1 MPPLPAADDLLI
13 LEFIASNRRIPHA
26 VFNSFIA
33 SQSPP
38 SAFSRTSQ
46 RLRKALVLRALD
58 AALYTVGASCSS
70 GLLLHKARKV
80 LADPDAAACFPH
92 QIPFTENEE
101 NDEARAA
108 VADLKRLL
116 DLEWANLPPS
126 TLELVA
132 GDGSHQ
138 TGAAAD
144 HTMRTKLRLFA
155 KREILA
161 KPVQVG
167 SASHQSIRTQV
178 ADNASNANKA
188 DGARRDEAHPSNS
201 NVNYEADSDRES
213 MVGHQNASVKG
224 AEGQLSEKSVF
235 TSKKRV
241 LVERIPKWDSSD
253 DDQPV
258 RKRKLDPFERKPYPS
273 PTCAYKIR
281 KKWSKIEIETLLEG
295 VDKYG
300 IGNWKDIKL
309 AYPGV
314 FEERSTVDLKD
325 KFRNLGKRHHES
337 S

>member
-1 MPPLPAADDLLI
+1 
-13 LEFIASNRRIPHA
+13 
-26 VFNSFIA
+26 
-33 SQSPP
+33 
-38 SAFSRTSQ
+38 
-46 RLRKALVLRALD
+46 
-58 AALYTVGASCSS
+58 
-70 GLLLHKARKV
+70 
-80 LADPDAAACFPH
+80 
-92 QIPFTENEE
+92 
-101 NDEARAA
+101 
-108 VADLKRLL
+108 
-116 DLEWANLPPS
+116 
-126 TLELVA
+126 
-132 GDGSHQ
+132 
-138 TGAAAD
+138 
-144 HTMRTKLRLFA
+144 
-155 KREILA
+155 
-161 KPVQVG
+161 
-167 SASHQSIRTQV
+167 
-178 ADNASNANKA
+178 
-188 DGARRDEAHPSNS
+188 
-201 NVNYEADSDRES
+201 